1 MIHIYAYDNMYL
13 YEIIEDYKF
22 AKSEKEKAEIFD
34 FFCSLIWSNDNKR
47 RVYTKSIH
55 YNVNKNLIQTDLGK
69 VFDVWSKI
77 EYKYYKPMTQYDD
90 WCSLIRQKINNIY
103 TRYFDREVILK
114 KEYMD
119 LLKTPKRLYYEWIS
133 GSEMNVDTV
142 TKLIDDAMSDAENVK
157 LAFQQEKMALSWV
170 EYRKVVERF
179 LSRCFENCKLIN
191 DYEDKTVASRL
202 DFLTEDHF
210 YVRYICRSLDGEI
223 KKWQKKYYGL
233 PQNSR
238 KGYRRCK
245 ECGAIIERSGN
256 RRTFCNNCANAR
268 ERERKRSIAHKYRV
282 AK

>member
-1 MIHIYAYDNMYL
+1 MYL
-13 YEIIEDYKF
+13 YEIIEDYKS
-22 AKSEKEKAEIFD
+22 AKSDKEKAEIFN

-47 RVYTKSIH
+47 RLYTKSIH
-55 YNVNKNLIQTDLGK
+55 YNVNKKLLHTDLGK
-69 VFDVWSKI
+69 VFDVWSKV
-77 EYKYYKPMTQYDD
+77 EYKYYKPMTQDDD

-114 KEYMD
+114 KDYMD

-133 GSEMNVDTV
+133 GSEMNVETV
-142 TKLIDDAMSDAENVK
+142 TQLIDDAMSDAENVK
-157 LAFQQEKMALSWV
+157 LTFQQEKMDLSWV
-170 EYRKVVERF
+170 EYRKVVEGF

-191 DYEDKTVASRL
+191 DYEDKTVVSRL

-238 KGYRRCK
+238 KGYKRCK
-245 ECGAIIERSGN
+245 QCGSLINKTGN
-256 RRTFCNNCANAR
+256 KRLYCKQCA
-268 ERERKRSIAHKYRV
+268 EIRKRESNQKSDKKYKKKR
-282 AK
+282 